1 MSDFYYYFIIFWI
14 IIQLVIP
21 NTRNVFQKMI
31 FLCLPNTKKRFLTYF
46 QSCYQTQENELVFL
60 KMFLENELF
69 FKKYFTLKQTNLG
82 HRQLWVLQFLYFYAA
97 HCTHWSF
104 VLGMVLYDLYPMVT
118 IDVISYIASVACSNP
133 IMQLIFYFLC
143 STTASV
149 TQFYSQIS
157 TQVVVYI
164 LWGIMY
170 SGQSCCNSL

>member
-1 MSDFYYYFIIFWI
+1 MNHFSKNILRW
-14 IIQLVIP
+14 
-21 NTRNVFQKMI
+21 N
-31 FLCLPNTKKRFLTYF
+31 
-46 QSCYQTQENELVFL
+46 
-60 KMFLENELF
+60 
-69 FKKYFTLKQTNLG
+69 NLG

-164 LWGIMY
+164 LWGIIY
-170 SGQSCCNSL
+170 SGQSCCNSLWHACLKWKKIYVTDPNVGIKI